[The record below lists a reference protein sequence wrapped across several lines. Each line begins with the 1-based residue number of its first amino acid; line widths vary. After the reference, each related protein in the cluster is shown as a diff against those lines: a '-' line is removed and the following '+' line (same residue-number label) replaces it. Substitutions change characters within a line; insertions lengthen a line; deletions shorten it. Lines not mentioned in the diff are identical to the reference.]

1 MERFEAKFK
10 ELGGIQPA
18 TGTTFSPMSEDD
30 VTRIEAELEAS
41 FPEPYRSLL
50 KTYGGFSFGEY
61 VDFHVAK
68 ELRGTIPSRGVGHF
82 SYSYGAASPD
92 YDETLSFE
100 WNIGCYRER
109 MPETLVPIANDGG
122 DNQICLGVSGD
133 EAGKVYY
140 WDHNN
145 EWDEDDYLDF
155 GKPVP
160 PDLKFQNVH
169 LIANSFDEFV
179 QCLAVSDRA

>member
-1 MERFEAKFK
+1 MQRFEAKFD

-18 TGTTFSPMSEDD
+18 TGATFSPMSED
-30 VTRIEAELEAS
+30 EAAKLEAQLGAPL
-41 FPEPYRSLL
+41 PEAYRSFLQ
-50 KTYGGFSFGEY
+50 TYGGCSFGEY
-61 VDFHVAK
+61 VDFHVVE
-68 ELRGTIPSRGVGHF
+68 ELRGILPSRGIGHF
-82 SYSYGAASPD
+82 SHFYGAASAD
-92 YDETLSFE
+92 SGKTLGLE
-100 WNIGCYRER
+100 WNIACYRER
-109 MPETLVPIANDGG
+109 MPETLAPIANDGG

-133 EAGKVYY
+133 EIGKVYY

-160 PDLKFQNVH
+160 PDMKFQNVH

-179 QCLAVSDRA
+179 LSLVVSDRA